1 MCVMDAGSVES
12 GDRTNG
18 PGSHIALRV
27 PNGQIVGFLLAR
39 LCRKHEPPSV
49 CFYKRVASLPTT
61 APEQQRVRQAAD
73 AEVSAIGVLADLWFS
88 FAGQP
93 LISVGSKGYR
103 GVITTGV
110 SVRTYVG
117 GANA

>member
-1 MCVMDAGSVES
+1 MFEVFSQAVRVSARGLFPQAVGVSAGGGGMCVMDAGSVES

-39 LCRKHEPPSV
+39 LYRKHEPPSV

-73 AEVSAIGVLADLWFS
+73 VEVFAIEVLADLWFS
-88 FAGQP
+88 FAG
-93 LISVGSKGYR
+93 
-103 GVITTGV
+103 
-110 SVRTYVG
+110 
-117 GANA
+117 